1 MVREMMFRV
10 LTAMLLRSCPLND
23 EDERGQTLVEY
34 ALIVALIS
42 IAIAASLAALRTG
55 IGDIFSRTVAQF

>member
-1 MVREMMFRV
+1 MVRALM
-10 LTAMLLRSCPLND
+10 AALLFNYPENE

-42 IAIAASLAALRTG
+42 IAIAIAASLAALRSG
-55 IGDIFSRTVAQF
+55 IGDVFSKTVAQF